1 MRLSGDHTTTET
13 QPDAGRATLLIA
25 VRLGLVVVVT
35 GFLWLY
41 QQKALGI
48 DGFPPGSFLATIG
61 LLPVNIVCLWLVV
74 ALYRRMGVTVR
85 QAVGVRTGRI
95 AVDIGWGL
103 LWFMVLNLPF
113 MVVIWLVMF
122 AIYGTEVLSAFEVI
136 FIDNA
141 AVAAGNSPVAIAVGI
156 VSLIG
161 FVAINALTEEL
172 VFRGYGLAGLKR
184 RLGATIAVVSSSV
197 AFGMQHIFFASTG
210 AAMLVYFMAFTVWGL
225 IACVIV
231 RRQGRLFPV
240 LVAHA
245 LVNFLGAAPGV
256 GIAVYQLMN

>member
-1 MRLSGDHTTTET
+1 MRLSGGHTTTET
-13 QPDAGRATLLIA
+13 QPDAGRATLLMA

-41 QQKALGI
+41 QQKVLGI

-74 ALYRRMGVTVR
+74 SLYRRMGVTVR

-122 AIYGTEVLSAFEVI
+122 AIYATEVLSVFEVI

-245 LVNFLGAAPGV
+245 LVNFLGAVPGV